1 MSRRHTARV
10 RRRLTVSVALVS
22 VAVLAAGAPAVLLA
36 LDDTTDA
43 QHLVDLAET
52 NRGAVTLAHALA
64 DERDAMTRYVAAGRT
79 TASGGGVSEDMR
91 ARVDRRIREV
101 RPDVPAPVRRLL
113 DDLPELRQQALTGKG
128 SALDVFTSYTK
139 AVQALN
145 GIADT
150 LVRGLPADA
159 DSGATAALAPLGRAV
174 EEASATRGLLLAAL
188 DGGGSQDA
196 LVSAA
201 QRTNLREQSA
211 LADFEQL
218 APSSTRE
225 SYDHTVNGTEVTAAE
240 RYIARLTDQS
250 RLAGNDFFLNEDRVE
265 SGLNARIDRMRGAQ
279 SSLASSEAAHLARL
293 RDDAVTDLEVR
304 IGIVGAA
311 LLFAL
316 GVSVHSARSMTRPLA
331 ALRLGARRVAADP
344 AAEEPIAF
352 KGRDDEFADA
362 VRAINEL
369 HAKAARTSQRV
380 AELGKERTRLVGERQ
395 RLADERDGLR
405 AERDAVATRLE
416 GLRARVHGSF
426 VSLALRSLGLIERQ
440 LAIIESLEERE
451 QDPDRLETLFQLDHL
466 ATGMRRYGE
475 NLLVI
480 AGSEHKATH
489 PGPVPL
495 LDVLRA
501 SISEVERYDR
511 VQIQALPPHAQV
523 AGYAADSVSHLV
535 AELLE
540 NATSFS
546 PPDAPVQVSGWLL
559 ETGEV
564 MLSVQDEGIGMTPE
578 RFIEL
583 NDRLADPVPEY
594 CQGPQPED
602 PLGLGLYVVTR
613 LAARHGIRVQLREQQ
628 PGGVAAVVV
637 LPTKILPAGPPGA
650 GLPPA
655 PPVGVGATFGSTGL
669 SSFPG
674 SEAEANSNTLP
685 GQTRTA
691 AQEPEDAPGPE
702 TNADAGPPT
711 EPDGRGEPDGPG
723 ASATLGAPG
732 GVSGASGGSG
742 DGQGAR
748 GGVSDGPGVPGDVS
762 GASGVMGGVSGG
774 SGARGGGPGAEPD
787 SALRAAGSA
796 LRAVEAD
803 PAGGPM
809 AASAVEPE
817 AALGLEAAPV
827 GPASD
832 EAGPGEAGP
841 LEAALA
847 PESAAPWAVSGERWG
862 QAADAVR
869 DDDYRMEPTPPRG
882 HPSPGTGGALPA
894 LPKRVPKSTRATG
907 QDGARQDADDSA
919 PARASEA
926 GEPEVPAV
934 ERTMELTLHRE
945 SHGSRE
951 NHGSRDSHEGRERHD
966 DPERQHDREDRENLG
981 DRGKSGDRDAS
992 GGRARRDYR
1001 VGGDDRE
1008 DHVRRFGSHG
1018 IRPVG
1023 ADAWG
1028 PADSGPA
1035 QAAPAERGPAAERGS
1050 ATGSGS
1056 AVRGGPAAERGSAV
1070 RGGPAARG
1078 GPSVERGPAAQ
1089 DGPAAQGGAEARGGV
1104 AVRGGLAAERGP
1116 AARGGLPEER
1126 GPAVRGGSAVRGG
1139 PAAQGRPAAESGS
1152 AAERGPA
1159 VRGGFAVRGG
1169 PAAQG
1174 RPTAQS
1180 GSAAERGPTA
1190 QSGSA
1195 AERGPATGSGS
1206 AARGGSATDGVSA
1219 PADPYAIGPDQHA
1232 RPEDEAPR
1240 TDKGLPKRTPRTR
1253 SMSLREPEPRERT
1266 GSVSAEELRHRLGG
1280 FQRGAREGRRD
1291 AAAEIAARGEAARR
1305 TGGAAGQTGA
1315 QNEGGTVEEARG

>member
-101 RPDVPAPVRRLL
+101 RPDVPAQVRRLL

-150 LVRGLPADA
+150 LVRGLPA

-218 APSSTRE
+218 APSSARE

-240 RYIARLTDQS
+240 RYIARLTDQG

-655 PPVGVGATFGSTGL
+655 PPVGIGATFGSTGL

-702 TNADAGPPT
+702 TNADAGPETNADAGPPT
-711 EPDGRGEPDGPG
+711 EPDGRGEPGGPG

-732 GVSGASGGSG
+732 GVSGASG
-742 DGQGAR
+742 
-748 GGVSDGPGVPGDVS
+748 
-762 GASGVMGGVSGG
+762 VMGGVSGG
-774 SGARGGGPGAEPD
+774 PGVPGGVSGASGVIGGVSGGSGVPGGVPASGPGVSEGVSGGPGARGGGPGA
-787 SALRAAGSA
+787 
-796 LRAVEAD
+796 
-803 PAGGPM
+803 
-809 AASAVEPE
+809 
-817 AALGLEAAPV
+817 
-827 GPASD
+827 
-832 EAGPGEAGP
+832 GPG
-841 LEAALA
+841 AA
-847 PESAAPWAVSGERWG
+847 
-862 QAADAVR
+862 
-869 DDDYRMEPTPPRG
+869 
-882 HPSPGTGGALPA
+882 
-894 LPKRVPKSTRATG
+894 
-907 QDGARQDADDSA
+907 
-919 PARASEA
+919 
-926 GEPEVPAV
+926 
-934 ERTMELTLHRE
+934 
-945 SHGSRE
+945 
-951 NHGSRDSHEGRERHD
+951 
-966 DPERQHDREDRENLG
+966 
-981 DRGKSGDRDAS
+981 
-992 GGRARRDYR
+992 
-1001 VGGDDRE
+1001 
-1008 DHVRRFGSHG
+1008 
-1018 IRPVG
+1018 
-1023 ADAWG
+1023 
-1028 PADSGPA
+1028 
-1035 QAAPAERGPAAERGS
+1035 
-1050 ATGSGS
+1050 
-1056 AVRGGPAAERGSAV
+1056 
-1070 RGGPAARG
+1070 
-1078 GPSVERGPAAQ
+1078 
-1089 DGPAAQGGAEARGGV
+1089 
-1104 AVRGGLAAERGP
+1104 
-1116 AARGGLPEER
+1116 
-1126 GPAVRGGSAVRGG
+1126 
-1139 PAAQGRPAAESGS
+1139 
-1152 AAERGPA
+1152 
-1159 VRGGFAVRGG
+1159 
-1169 PAAQG
+1169 
-1174 RPTAQS
+1174 
-1180 GSAAERGPTA
+1180 
-1190 QSGSA
+1190 
-1195 AERGPATGSGS
+1195 
-1206 AARGGSATDGVSA
+1206 
-1219 PADPYAIGPDQHA
+1219 
-1232 RPEDEAPR
+1232 
-1240 TDKGLPKRTPRTR
+1240 
-1253 SMSLREPEPRERT
+1253 
-1266 GSVSAEELRHRLGG
+1266 
-1280 FQRGAREGRRD
+1280 
-1291 AAAEIAARGEAARR
+1291 
-1305 TGGAAGQTGA
+1305 
-1315 QNEGGTVEEARG
+1315 